1 MNQADPVMQDVWRA
15 KAANAT
21 KHQSLATYMA
31 FLRKRG
37 KRKHPGG
44 RIGLPANAG
53 ALPLAEPPG
62 TPTVTTI

>member
-21 KHQSLATYMA
+21 KHQSLAAYMA

-44 RIGLPANAG
+44 RIGLPANAEG
-53 ALPLAEPPG
+53 QLLPELR
-62 TPTVTTI
+62 